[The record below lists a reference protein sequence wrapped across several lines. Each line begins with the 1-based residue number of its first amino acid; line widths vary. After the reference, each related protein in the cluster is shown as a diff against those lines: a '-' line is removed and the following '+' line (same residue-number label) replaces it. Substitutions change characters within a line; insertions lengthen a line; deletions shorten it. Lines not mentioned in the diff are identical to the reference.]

1 MIREV
6 IYQMMKL
13 VATTTISTSELVLK
27 TMAYL
32 LESLATFWNLTH
44 KTLRVYIADRRN
56 EPRAC
61 TRRPHVWYVHYY
73 LTRQLLDSNPRW
85 VNPDVTCSRWA
96 LPCVC
101 LHQIEEADGCIMVMV
116 MDDAS
121 PSSAGTTHVSCVRRS
136 QKACGHSRAEFFFF
150 EPQPSRVEYRQYPNH
165 NLVLLSC
172 NSIYSALCV
181 CLSSAGFWS
190 GLGSIFSLH
199 RREMLLGTTVTV
211 YLIIQSRSQ
220 TS

>member
-1 MIREV
+1 
-6 IYQMMKL
+6 
-13 VATTTISTSELVLK
+13 
-27 TMAYL
+27 MAYL

-101 LHQIEEADGCIMVMV
+101 LHQIEEADDVLWSWSWMTHLHQVQVQSMCHVCAEARRRV
-116 MDDAS
+116 ATAE
-121 PSSAGTTHVSCVRRS
+121 PS
-136 QKACGHSRAEFFFF
+136 FFF